1 MLVFEPV
8 SSQNNRKQTV
18 GKQLSKRDNTKIMK
32 KHLNTLFVTTQGA
45 YLAKEG
51 ESVIVRVEK
60 ETRLRIPVHTLGGI
74 VCFGNVGCSPFL
86 MGFCAKRDVAISF
99 LSEYGRFLARV
110 QGPVSG
116 NVLLRREQFRWADS
130 MDKSADIA
138 KAVLTGKL
146 ANSRTVL
153 RRALRDHS
161 EKLDTDKV
169 RLASRLLKGSLK
181 RLQSESDL
189 HLLRGIEGD
198 AAHTYYKVFDNLI
211 TAQKKDFVFNGRN
224 RRPPLDNVNCL
235 LSFIYTLLMHDV
247 RSALESVGLDSA
259 VGFLHRDRPGRPG
272 LALDLM
278 EEFRPFIADRLT
290 LSLINLSQVANKGFN
305 KSESG
310 ALLMNDETRK
320 TVLVAYQKRKQDE
333 IMHPFLEEKVSIG
346 LLFHLQ
352 ALLFDGYPPFVWKL
366 VNLCLYL

>member
-1 MLVFEPV
+1 
-8 SSQNNRKQTV
+8 
-18 GKQLSKRDNTKIMK
+18 MK

-86 MGFCAKRDVAISF
+86 MGFCAERDVAISF

-116 NVLLRREQFRWADS
+116 NVLLRREQYRRADD
-130 MDKSADIA
+130 MTISAEMA
-138 KAVLTGKL
+138 RAVLTGKL
-146 ANSRTVL
+146 ANCRTVL
-153 RRALRDHS
+153 QRALRDHS
-161 EKLDTDKV
+161 DKLDKDQV
-169 RLASRLLKGSLK
+169 SQASKQISVSLR
-181 RLQSESDL
+181 RLQENMPLNS
-189 HLLRGIEGD
+189 LRGIEGD
-198 AAHTYYKVFDNLI
+198 AAHVYFNVFDHLI
-211 TAQKKDFVFNGRN
+211 TSQKEDFFFHDRN

-235 LSFIYTLLMHDV
+235 LSFLYTIVMHDV
-247 RSALESVGLDSA
+247 RSALESVGLDPS

-290 LSLINLSQVANKGFN
+290 LSLINLSQVQKKGFK

-310 ALLMNDETRK
+310 AVLMDDETRK

-333 IMHPFLEEKVSIG
+333 IMHPFIEEKVTIG
-346 LLFHLQ
+346 LLFHMQ
-352 ALLFDGYPPFVWKL
+352 ALLLARYLRGDLDGYPPFIWK
-366 VNLCLYL
+366 